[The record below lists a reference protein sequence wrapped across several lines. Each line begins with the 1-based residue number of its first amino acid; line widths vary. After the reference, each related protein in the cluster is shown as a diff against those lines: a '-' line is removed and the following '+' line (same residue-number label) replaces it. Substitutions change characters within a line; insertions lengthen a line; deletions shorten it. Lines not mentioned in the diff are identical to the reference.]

1 MVDDMKET
9 DVKISKANVFGDEV
23 KGAQLTLTGKDFTGK
38 DVTFDVKNVEL
49 GKDAVLETKENGKEL
64 TWVSGSEGTF
74 VKKLNDGTYTLH
86 EVAAPSGYEV
96 TTDIT
101 FTIKDGKLV
110 DSEAVS
116 NGNTVTMVDDMTE
129 TDVKISKQNV
139 LSEELKGAKLTL
151 TGKDFNGNAV
161 VFNVNNVELGKE
173 AELVTKEN
181 GTELTWISGTES
193 TNVKKLNDG
202 SYVLHEVAA
211 PDGYEV
217 TTDITFYI
225 TDGKVM
231 GTSVDSSTNTVTM
244 IDNMTTTDVEISKSN
259 VFSEEVKGAELTLT
273 GKDRSGNDVT
283 FDVSKVN
290 LGEGA
295 ELVTKENGTSLT
307 WISGTEST
315 FVKDL
320 KDGTYT
326 LHEIAAPS
334 GYAVTTDIT
343 FTIENGEVKG
353 TNVNGHKVT
362 MIDDMNKL
370 DVNISKANVLGEELA
385 GASLTL
391 TGTDFTGKAVNFDIN
406 DVVLGSGASLTSG
419 SGTELA
425 WVSGSTATLVKN
437 LNDGTYV
444 LHEVAAPDGYV
455 VTTDITFTISD
466 GKLVNSEAVSDG
478 NTVTMIDNM
487 ITDVQISKK
496 NTFGDEVKGAEITL
510 TGKDEEGSE
519 VIFDLEKVVL
529 GEGAELVSDANGTSL
544 TWKSGNTSTFV
555 KGLADGTYTLHE
567 VAAPSGYEVTTDIT
581 FTIKNG
587 MVSGDTGVTGNTVTL
602 TDDMTKKD
610 VTISKQNV
618 FSEEIK
624 GARLTLTGTD
634 MTGRKV
640 EFNIDNVVL
649 GKDAELVTK
658 ENGNELV
665 WISGSEST
673 QVKGL
678 TDGTYTLHEVA
689 APSGYEVTTDITF
702 TIKNGMVSGDTGV
715 TGNTVTLTDD
725 MTKKDVTISKQNV
738 FSEEIKG
745 ARLTLT
751 GTDMTGRKVE
761 FNIDNVV
768 LGKDAELVTKE
779 NGNELVWIS
788 GSESTQ
794 VKGLTDGTYTLHEVA
809 APSGYE
815 VTTDITFTIENGQV
829 TGSDAV
835 SDGST
840 VTMIDDMTVTDVE
853 ISKANVFSDE
863 ISGARLTLTGKDF
876 RGQDVTFDVSKVKL
890 GEGAELVTSE
900 NGKELVWISGSEST
914 FVKDLT
920 DGTYVLHEV
929 AAPSGYEV
937 TTDITFTI
945 ENGEITG
952 TNVDGHKVTLIDDM
966 KVTTVEFSKQDTLG
980 KELEGAELTLTGTDL
995 TGRAFIFNIEDVVIG
1010 NGAKLVT
1017 DKNGTVLTWV
1027 SGKETT
1033 FVKNLTDGIYTLHE
1047 VAAPN
1052 GYKVTTDIVFTIKD
1066 GKLAGETGVNS
1077 DSSTVTMIDEAIAT
1091 TTATTAKQT
1100 TTTTKATTTK
1110 ATTTRATTTKGV
1122 SSPKTGDAGMA
1133 MPLALIVMAFGTA
1146 FAVRR
1151 RKDEE

>member
-1 MVDDMKET
+1 LHEVAAPSGYEVTTDITFTIKDGKLVNSDAVSDGNTVTMVDDMKET

-23 KGAQLTLTGKDFTGK
+23 KGAQLTLTGKDLTGR
-38 DVTFDVKNVEL
+38 DVTFDIDNVVL
-49 GKDAVLETKENGKEL
+49 GKDAELKTREDGTKI

-101 FTIKDGKLV
+101 FTIRDGKLV

-161 VFNVNNVELGKE
+161 VFNVNNVELGKD

-283 FDVSKVN
+283 FDVSKVK

-326 LHEIAAPS
+326 LHEVAAPS

-391 TGTDFTGKAVNFDIN
+391 TGIDFTGKAVNFDIN

-444 LHEVAAPDGYV
+444 LHEAAAPDGYV

-519 VIFDLEKVVL
+519 VVFDLEKVVL

-649 GKDAELVTK
+649 GKDAELVT
-658 ENGNELV
+658 
-665 WISGSEST
+665 
-673 QVKGL
+673 
-678 TDGTYTLHEVA
+678 
-689 APSGYEVTTDITF
+689 
-702 TIKNGMVSGDTGV
+702 
-715 TGNTVTLTDD
+715 
-725 MTKKDVTISKQNV
+725 
-738 FSEEIKG
+738 
-745 ARLTLT
+745 R
-751 GTDMTGRKVE
+751 
-761 FNIDNVV
+761 
-768 LGKDAELVTKE
+768 E

-853 ISKANVFSDE
+853 ISKANIFSDE

-1110 ATTTRATTTKGV
+1110 ATTKKADA
-1122 SSPKTGDAGMA
+1122 PKTG
-1133 MPLALIVMAFGTA
+1133 
-1146 FAVRR
+1146 
-1151 RKDEE
+1151 